1 MILILTI
8 NLYLFLILFVL
19 FSLNVFLSVLSS
31 KQFFER
37 LSNVI
42 LVLWLME
49 MVILG
54 ICLYLS
60 VFK

>member
-1 MILILTI
+1 MLILTI

-19 FSLNVFLSVLSS
+19 FGLSVFLFVLSS
-31 KQFFER
+31 KHFFER